1 MIEAWQHLW
10 QYGGLPL
17 ACLVVVAAWAAG
29 LIVAEVLA
37 LILRHE
43 RPPSTLPIL
52 AVLAAVAPLIGL
64 LGTVMGLVAVFGGGR
79 DPETTAHGIAQALLS
94 TQVGLVVAVPVLFA
108 RQLLLRWRERR
119 HAAASLSQQ
128 PQQASSRVRDQRQ
141 QRKPE
146 LERATS

>member
-1 MIEAWQHLW
+1 MIEAWHDLW

-37 LILRHE
+37 LILRHP

-64 LGTVMGLVAVFGGGR
+64 LGTVMGLVQVFGGGR

-94 TQVGLVVAVPVLFA
+94 TQVGLVIAVPVLFA
-108 RQLLLRWRERR
+108 RQLLLRCRERR
-119 HAAASLSQQ
+119 HAA
-128 PQQASSRVRDQRQ
+128 QASRRQVAHSAASGASAQRSDN
-141 QRKPE
+141 PPW
-146 LERATS
+146 ERTAS